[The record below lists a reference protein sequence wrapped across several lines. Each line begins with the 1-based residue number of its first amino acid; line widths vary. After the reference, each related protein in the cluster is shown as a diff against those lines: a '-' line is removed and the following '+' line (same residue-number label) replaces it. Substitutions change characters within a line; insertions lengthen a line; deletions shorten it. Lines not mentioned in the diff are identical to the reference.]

1 MTTRTRNND
10 KAIAAFI
17 ARKAEIDDM
26 LTRLQALSE
35 EHFNADPEE
44 IHWGNVGD
52 LTDMATKLRE
62 ITDRAFGEGEYAE

>member
-1 MTTRTRNND
+1 MATKSSNHD
-10 KAIAAFI
+10 KAVAAFI
-17 ARKAEIDDM
+17 VRKVEIDAM
-26 LTRLQALSE
+26 LARLQGLSE

-52 LTDMATKLRE
+52 LTDMATKLSE